1 MPLWLRAFGI
11 RIYSHAVFGIDQ
23 EIEKLKDTDKTS
35 EEDREMVEEQSAK
48 YGTGPAG
55 LSRSIPRMLRTAAR
69 SQQVCSSLQYLSS
82 TGPSAQTYQWMSRI
96 LCRDSVEITARS
108 TDRLDPFPS
117 VPLVASKCA
126 DEPTTVAGSA
136 LHQGRRCLLMSV
148 AYTVSICRWF
158 KHGFDR
164 VKEASENTLAIVV
177 NKMLPSIEWAVI
189 QVPTKYSD
197 KDKGS
202 KL

>member
-11 RIYSHAVFGIDQ
+11 RIYSLAVFGIDQ

-69 SQQVCSSLQYLSS
+69 SQQVCSSVQYLSS
-82 TGPSAQTYQWMSRI
+82 TEGPFGADLWMSRI
-96 LCRDSVEITARS
+96 LCRVSVEITARS

-136 LHQGRRCLLMSV
+136 FASGAALPVDECGLHGVHMQVVQAWVRPGEGGIGEHPCDRRQQD
-148 AYTVSICRWF
+148 API
-158 KHGFDR
+158 DR
-164 VKEASENTLAIVV
+164 V
-177 NKMLPSIEWAVI
+177 
-189 QVPTKYSD
+189 
-197 KDKGS
+197 GS
-202 KL
+202 HSGANEI